1 MTYNSQQEC
10 THRQQHKAKHKAKR
24 TRPEKKIN
32 HPTKPKNYNRIS
44 KIKASRDRSYQ
55 YQYGIGYS
63 DIEHE
68 REYYRW
74 EENAIKNLEDYRK
87 ECCNFSEKTSVPLG
101 TYRPPVTMSYIKHME
116 KLLMDRFLPA
126 HMRCPWPEDFYYDDD
141 TFNVYED
148 KWLMWNGSVALAGA
162 GEPSEAATASLAIG
176 DEEAQEYADFVP
188 DRTRARLCRINPK
201 IAGARFLFAVVH
213 TTDEQDTAA
222 QAQLA
227 FRAGADGVLLCAWP
241 AAVGV
246 MLRKLAEVR
255 AAVGADCF
263 VGVNFMASGEALRA
277 AGLAPGALDACD
289 AVWYDKGVD
298 GGGGDSGGDCGWA
311 GGRV

>member
-10 THRQQHKAKHKAKR
+10 THRQQRKAKHKPKC
-24 TRPEKKIN
+24 TRPEKKTN

-126 HMRCPWPEDFYYDDD
+126 HMRCPRPEDFYYDDD

-148 KWLMWNGSVALAGA
+148 KWVMWNGSVALA
-162 GEPSEAATASLAIG
+162 
-176 DEEAQEYADFVP
+176 ADP
-188 DRTRARLCRINPK
+188 
-201 IAGARFLFAVVH
+201 
-213 TTDEQDTAA
+213 
-222 QAQLA
+222 
-227 FRAGADGVLLCAWP
+227 
-241 AAVGV
+241 
-246 MLRKLAEVR
+246 
-255 AAVGADCF
+255 
-263 VGVNFMASGEALRA
+263 
-277 AGLAPGALDACD
+277 
-289 AVWYDKGVD
+289 Y
-298 GGGGDSGGDCGWA
+298 
-311 GGRV
+311 